1 VPSNIA
7 LFAGA
12 DGTYAVTVAQ
22 NLAAQQLA
30 FSNSGYTLSAA
41 AAQTITLNNNV
52 AGTRVIDLAA
62 GKAATIGT
70 NVTLAITG
78 PASPLI
84 AFGSATSTLNVVGG
98 KITSSIN
105 NTAINGGGT
114 LDLGVGGVFEQT
126 SGSFAIN
133 GGSMLRVNGGAA
145 TFAAN
150 LILNS
155 AAGSGMVTLVSG
167 SITTP
172 ASAASGGVRFG
183 GSGGSG
189 VFNLDGGT
197 LFTSRIYENNA
208 AVVSTF
214 NFNGGVL
221 RARANNDAD
230 FMTGLDNAVVKAGGA
245 VIDTDGFNISVA
257 QALTHDSSLGATPDG
272 GLTKNGNGRLSL
284 NASNSYTGNTTI
296 NAGTL
301 NYGNLS
307 ALGAG
312 TVTFGGNATLQSGL
326 AGTLANNMTLGN
338 DVTAVVDIGANATTL
353 SGVIS
358 GGGALVKR
366 GTNNL
371 TLTASNS
378 FTGGTTLSGANNIEL
393 GASQALG
400 RGALQLGDAN
410 TTGTIRLRL
419 NGHQQTITGF
429 SLGTSSLAT
438 IENQG
443 GGNGVLTIDQ
453 AEGTTSTS
461 TTNFIFR
468 NQSAGTG
475 TLGLTKTGAGTLDL
489 SAVFSG
495 TTYSGGL
502 TVNAGTVAFGAATNA
517 VGSGAIT
524 LGGGTL
530 RYTATGSTNRTLA
543 NSFALASDTTSS
555 IEVADSTVALGI
567 SDVISGGGALTK
579 AGAGTMVLS
588 GANTYSGGTILG
600 LGTLRLDHVNAAGSG
615 TITQSNA
622 SSTLQINTTGTV
634 ANAMSIY
641 NISTLQTVT
650 LSGNK
655 TLGNATFTV
664 AADTT
669 TTESGVLSGPG
680 GITKAGAG
688 TLVVT
693 ASNSFTGNT
702 VVNAGVLNLN
712 STTGS
717 ALGAST
723 NVTVSA
729 TLLISQSG
737 QVSESAV
744 VTLSGGT
751 IQRGAGVSEVFGNLN
766 ITGSGI
772 LDFGTDAVGNLTFG
786 TYQDNEATPSALL
799 TLNNFL
805 PGNSFTFSSTSFTT
819 NSVGNYFTFGTGYA
833 GSSIA
838 ESGSTFTIT
847 AIPEPSTYLAAA
859 GLLGLLVLSMRRR
872 AASQSPQSPAV

>member
-1 VPSNIA
+1 M
-7 LFAGA
+7 
-12 DGTYAVTVAQ
+12 
-22 NLAAQQLA
+22 A

-52 AGTRVIDLAA
+52 SGTRVIDLAA
-62 GKAATIGT
+62 GKTATIGT

-78 PASPLI
+78 PATPLI
-84 AFGSATSTLNVVGG
+84 VFGSATSTLNVVGG
-98 KITSSIN
+98 KITSGIN
-105 NTAINGGGT
+105 GTAIVGGGT

-126 SGSFAIN
+126 SGSFVIN

-155 AAGSGMVTLVSG
+155 STGSGMVTLVSG

-172 ASAASGGVRFG
+172 AAAASGGVRFG

-197 LFTSRIYENNA
+197 LFTSKIYENNA

-230 FMTGLDNAVVKAGGA
+230 FMTGLNNAVVKAGGA

-257 QALTHDSSLGATPDG
+257 QALTHDSSLEATPDG
-272 GLTKNGNGRLSL
+272 GLTKNGIGRLSL

-326 AGTLANNMTLGN
+326 AGTLANNMALGN

-371 TLTASNS
+371 TLIASNS

-468 NQSAGTG
+468 NESAGTG
-475 TLGLTKTGAGTLDL
+475 TLGLVKTGAGTLD
-489 SAVFSG
+489 FS
-495 TTYSGGL
+495 TSHTMNYSGGL
-502 TVNAGTVAFGAATNA
+502 TVQGGRLVYTNA
-517 VGSGAIT
+517 AALGGGAIT
-524 LGGGTL
+524 LAGGTL
-530 RYTATGSTNRTLA
+530 DYNGSENLTIVRGMALAEATTSILHNSAGRSTFSAVITGTGNLNKTGAGILALTATNTYTGTTTVSAGTLLVNGRTAGGNLLVQSSATLGGSGTIGGNT
-543 NSFALASDTTSS
+543 
-555 IEVADSTVALGI
+555 
-567 SDVISGGGALTK
+567 VISSGATLSPGNSPGVLNFLGDLTLEGAVVMELNGLTRGTLYDGIDVGGTLNYGGALTLNFGNTFN
-579 AGAGTMVLS
+579 AGDSFNLFSFSGYNGFFDSITFEGSYGAGSLIRN
-588 GANTYSGGTILG
+588 ANSSIWTGTIG
-600 LGTLRLDHVNAAGSG
+600 GQDFAFYDVSGTL
-615 TITQSNA
+615 
-622 SSTLQINTTGTV
+622 
-634 ANAMSIY
+634 
-641 NISTLQTVT
+641 
-650 LSGNK
+650 
-655 TLGNATFTV
+655 
-664 AADTT
+664 
-669 TTESGVLSGPG
+669 E
-680 GITKAGAG
+680 
-688 TLVVT
+688 VV
-693 ASNSFTGNT
+693 
-702 VVNAGVLNLN
+702 
-712 STTGS
+712 
-717 ALGAST
+717 
-723 NVTVSA
+723 
-729 TLLISQSG
+729 
-737 QVSESAV
+737 
-744 VTLSGGT
+744 
-751 IQRGAGVSEVFGNLN
+751 
-766 ITGSGI
+766 
-772 LDFGTDAVGNLTFG
+772 
-786 TYQDNEATPSALL
+786 
-799 TLNNFL
+799 
-805 PGNSFTFSSTSFTT
+805 
-819 NSVGNYFTFGTGYA
+819 
-833 GSSIA
+833 
-838 ESGSTFTIT
+838 
-847 AIPEPSTYLAAA
+847 PEPSTYALLILAGA
-859 GLLGLLVLSMRRR
+859 GLAGHVCRRR
-872 AASQSPQSPAV
+872 YRS

>member
-468 NQSAGTG
+468 NQSAGGTG
-475 TLGLTKTGAGTLDL
+475 TLGLVKTGAGTLD
-489 SAVFSG
+489 FS
-495 TTYSGGL
+495 TYNTMNYSGGL
-502 TVNAGTVAFGAATNA
+502 TVQGGRLVYTNA
-517 VGSGAIT
+517 AALGGGAIT
-524 LGGGTL
+524 LAGGALDYNGSENLTIVRGLALAEATTSVLHNAAGRSTFSAAITGAGNLNKTGAGILDLTAANTYTGTTTVSAGTL
-530 RYTATGSTNRTLA
+530 LVNGRTAGGNLLVQSSATLGGSGTVGGATTIRGTHSPGNSPGIQTFSSSLTYDSANVLWELTANTTSNSPLAYDQIVVGGDLSFTGTTTLSLSFNFDGSTVAWGNDFWDSDRRWLLYDVAGVTTGFTSSSFTINAMDWVDGSGQSFSTNRAAAFFSLNA
-543 NSFALASDTTSS
+543 EGSD
-555 IEVADSTVALGI
+555 I
-567 SDVISGGGALTK
+567 
-579 AGAGTMVLS
+579 
-588 GANTYSGGTILG
+588 Y
-600 LGTLRLDHVNAAGSG
+600 LD
-615 TITQSNA
+615 
-622 SSTLQINTTGTV
+622 
-634 ANAMSIY
+634 Y
-641 NISTLQTVT
+641 
-650 LSGNK
+650 
-655 TLGNATFTV
+655 
-664 AADTT
+664 
-669 TTESGVLSGPG
+669 
-680 GITKAGAG
+680 
-688 TLVVT
+688 
-693 ASNSFTGNT
+693 
-702 VVNAGVLNLN
+702 
-712 STTGS
+712 
-717 ALGAST
+717 
-723 NVTVSA
+723 
-729 TLLISQSG
+729 
-737 QVSESAV
+737 SAV
-744 VTLSGGT
+744 
-751 IQRGAGVSEVFGNLN
+751 
-766 ITGSGI
+766 
-772 LDFGTDAVGNLTFG
+772 
-786 TYQDNEATPSALL
+786 
-799 TLNNFL
+799 
-805 PGNSFTFSSTSFTT
+805 
-819 NSVGNYFTFGTGYA
+819 
-833 GSSIA
+833 
-838 ESGSTFTIT
+838 
-847 AIPEPSTYLAAA
+847 PEPSTYALLILAGVGLA
-859 GLLGLLVLSMRRR
+859 GHVWRRR
-872 AASQSPQSPAV
+872 VRL

>member
-62 GKAATIGT
+62 GKAATIGS

-105 NTAINGGGT
+105 NTAIGGGGT

-133 GGSMLRVNGGAA
+133 SGSMLRVNGGDA

-155 AAGSGMVTLVSG
+155 SASSGIVTLVSG

-183 GSGGSG
+183 GTGGSG

-197 LFTSRIYENNA
+197 LFTSRIYEHNA

-230 FMTGLDNAVVKAGGA
+230 FMTGLNNAVVKAGGA

-257 QALTHDSSLGATPDG
+257 QALTHDSSLEATPDG

-326 AGTLANNMTLGN
+326 AGTLANNMALGN

-443 GGNGVLTIDQ
+443 GGDGVLTIDQ

-468 NQSAGTG
+468 NQVAGNG
-475 TLGLTKTGAGTLDL
+475 TLGLVKTGAGTLD
-489 SAVFSG
+489 FS
-495 TTYSGGL
+495 TYNTMNYSGGL
-502 TVNAGTVAFGAATNA
+502 TVQSGRLVYTNA
-517 VGSGAIT
+517 AALGGGAIT
-524 LGGGTL
+524 LAGGALDYNGSENLTIVRGLALAEATTSVLHNAAGRSTFSAAITGAGNLNKTGAGILDLTATNTYTGTTTVSAGTLLVNGRTAGGNLLVQSSATLGGSGTIGGNTVISSGATLSPGNSPGVLNILGDLTLEGTVVMELNGLTRGTLYDGIDVGGTL
-530 RYTATGSTNRTLA
+530 NY
-543 NSFALASDTTSS
+543 
-555 IEVADSTVALGI
+555 
-567 SDVISGGGALTK
+567 GGALTLNFGNTFN
-579 AGAGTMVLS
+579 AGDSFNLFSFSGYNGFFDSITFEGSYGAGSL
-588 GANTYSGGTILG
+588 
-600 LGTLRLDHVNAAGSG
+600 LR
-615 TITQSNA
+615 NA
-622 SSTLQINTTGTV
+622 SSSIWTGT
-634 ANAMSIY
+634 I
-641 NISTLQTVT
+641 
-650 LSGNK
+650 
-655 TLGNATFTV
+655 
-664 AADTT
+664 
-669 TTESGVLSGPG
+669 G
-680 GITKAGAG
+680 GQDFAFYDVSG
-688 TLVVT
+688 TLEVV
-693 ASNSFTGNT
+693 
-702 VVNAGVLNLN
+702 
-712 STTGS
+712 
-717 ALGAST
+717 
-723 NVTVSA
+723 
-729 TLLISQSG
+729 
-737 QVSESAV
+737 
-744 VTLSGGT
+744 
-751 IQRGAGVSEVFGNLN
+751 
-766 ITGSGI
+766 
-772 LDFGTDAVGNLTFG
+772 
-786 TYQDNEATPSALL
+786 
-799 TLNNFL
+799 
-805 PGNSFTFSSTSFTT
+805 
-819 NSVGNYFTFGTGYA
+819 
-833 GSSIA
+833 
-838 ESGSTFTIT
+838 
-847 AIPEPSTYLAAA
+847 PEPSTYALLILAGA
-859 GLLGLLVLSMRRR
+859 GLAGHVCRRR
-872 AASQSPQSPAV
+872 YRG